1 MAGHSK
7 WSNIKHRKAGQ
18 DAKRA
23 KDFGKLTREIQVAA
37 GSGQADPEFNPR
49 LRAAL
54 IAARRQGVPKDRIE
68 TAVKKGSGVLDGEN
82 YEEMRYEGYAA
93 GGVALIVETLTD
105 NKNRTAANVR
115 AIFSKAGG
123 NMGETGS
130 VNFMFDQ
137 AGLIEYE
144 ANVASADDMF
154 EFAAEI
160 GVDDVVSDSLTHS
173 ITCSVDNFAT
183 TRDELEKKFG
193 EAESSKLGWKAKDPM
208 ELDLEKAEQV
218 LRLIENLENDE
229 DVQEV
234 YGNFSISDEIAEK
247 LNS

>member
-37 GSGQADPEFNPR
+37 GSGQTDPEFNPR

-54 IAARRQGVPKDRIE
+54 IAARRQGVPKDKIE
-68 TAVKKGSGVLDGEN
+68 TAVKKGAGIIDGEN

-93 GGVALIVETLTD
+93 GGIALIVETLTD
-105 NKNRTAANVR
+105 NRNRTAANVR
-115 AIFSKAGG
+115 STFSKAGG
-123 NMGETGS
+123 NLGETGS

-144 ANVASADDMF
+144 ASVASADEMF
-154 EFAAEI
+154 EFASEI
-160 GVDDVVSDSLTHS
+160 GVDDVESDDSTHS
-173 ITCSVDNFAT
+173 ITCSVDNFANA
-183 TRDELEKKFG
+183 RDKLEKKFG
-193 EAESSKLGWKAKDPM
+193 EAESSKIGWKPKDPV
-208 ELDLEKAEQV
+208 ELDLEKAEKV
-218 LRLIENLENDE
+218 LRLIETLENDE

-234 YGNFSISDEIAEK
+234 YGNFSIPDEVAEK
-247 LNS
+247 LDS